1 MQSIERVL
9 VTGGAGFIGSHV
21 VSSLLK
27 RDLEVCVLDNL
38 SSGFKANLPSSS
50 RLTFLE
56 GDIDD
61 AGLLDTAMAGKE
73 GWCIIHLAANASVV
87 ESIRRT
93 SETNRVNLG
102 GTVRVLEAAVRNGA
116 RRVLFASS
124 AAVYGAQQSL
134 PLSEQLPLEPLS
146 PYAIDKLAGEQYL
159 RFFVNHHGIEGAA
172 LRFFNVYGPRQ
183 NPHSPYSGVISK
195 FGERALANQPFRVN
209 GDGLQSRDF
218 LYVVDLAELIA
229 QLATGEWSGMNVFN
243 VGSGQRI
250 SLLDL
255 IAAFGRVTGQE
266 PTIEHLEA
274 RAGDVRHSQADVSA
288 IAEFCGWRTTTPLD
302 EGLAATVESMQTA
315 LV

>member
-1 MQSIERVL
+1 MV
-9 VTGGAGFIGSHV
+9 
-21 VSSLLK
+21 
-27 RDLEVCVLDNL
+27 DNL
-38 SSGFKANLPSSS
+38 SSGFKANLPSSP
-50 RLTFLE
+50 LCTFIE
-56 GDIDD
+56 GDVDD
-61 AGLLDTAMAGKE
+61 AALLDAAMAGKE

-102 GTVRVLEAAVRNGA
+102 GTVGVLEAAVRNGA

-159 RFFVNHHGIEGAA
+159 RFFVNHHGLEGAA

-183 NPHSPYSGVISK
+183 NPRSPYSGVISK
-195 FGERALANQPFRVN
+195 FGERALANEPFRVN

-229 QLATGEWSGMNVFN
+229 LLVIGEWSGMNVFN
-243 VGSGQRI
+243 VGSGERI

-255 IAAFGRVTGQE
+255 IAAFGRVTGNE
-266 PTIEHLEA
+266 PKVEHLEA
-274 RAGDVRHSQADVSA
+274 RAGDVRHSQADVRA
-288 IAEFCGWRTTTPLD
+288 IMEFGGWRTTTPLD
-302 EGLAATVESMQTA
+302 EGLAATVASMQS
-315 LV
+315 LPI